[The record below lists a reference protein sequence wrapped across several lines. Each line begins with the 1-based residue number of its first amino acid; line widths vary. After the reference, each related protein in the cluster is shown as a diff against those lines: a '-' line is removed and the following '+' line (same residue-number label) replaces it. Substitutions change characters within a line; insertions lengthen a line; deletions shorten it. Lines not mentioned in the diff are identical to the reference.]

1 MYVNVLSISFE
12 KFILC
17 NYVYMMSEYF
27 TGMLILSYFSLSIL
41 GTQAHV

>member
-1 MYVNVLSISFE
+1 MLMFFPLALKSST
-12 KFILC
+12 LC
-17 NYVYMMSEYF
+17 NYMYIMSEYF